1 VRKTIGSM
9 HVGLAWVILAAVIAQ
24 FFFAGL
30 GIFGAAGFGA
40 HKTVGYLVIPAAL
53 ILLVLA
59 LAGRLGGLRIGLS
72 ALLFVLAIIQSMLP
86 SGPAVIAA
94 LHPVNALAILAV
106 VGNLARLGMM
116 ERAPS
121 HSARPVIES
130 AR

>member
-1 VRKTIGSM
+1 MRKTISAM
-9 HVGLAWVILAAVIAQ
+9 HVGLAWVILATVIAQ

-30 GIFGAAGFGA
+30 GIFGATGFGA
-40 HKTVGYLVIPAAL
+40 HKMVGYLVIPAAL

-59 LAGRLGGLRIGLS
+59 LVGRLGRIAIGLS
-72 ALLFVLAIIQSMLP
+72 ALLLVLTIVQSMLP

-106 VGNLARLGMM
+106 VGNLARLGMK
-116 ERAPS
+116 ERTPYRS
-121 HSARPVIES
+121 TRPVVES